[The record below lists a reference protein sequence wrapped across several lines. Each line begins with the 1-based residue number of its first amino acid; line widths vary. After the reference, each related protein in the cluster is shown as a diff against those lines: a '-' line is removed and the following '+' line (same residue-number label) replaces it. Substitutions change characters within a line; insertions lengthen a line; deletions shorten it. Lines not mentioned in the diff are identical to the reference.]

1 MIVLSHPPDEQQDN
15 MVKFCKTQ
23 VRYAGQKV
31 KNQKNKDTFR
41 RSIGKKVVEKED
53 YFLPN
58 YHIKCFVRYMVS
70 TCTLNIFGRRMYSDN
85 GHVVCVNPFAMPKFL
100 KSL

>member
-15 MVKFCKTQ
+15 LVKFCKTQ

-41 RSIGKKVVEKED
+41 RSIGKKFVEKED

-58 YHIKCFVRYMVS
+58 YNIKCFVRYMVS
-70 TCTLNIFGRRMYSDN
+70 TFTSLVEECTLIMGM
-85 GHVVCVNPFAMPKFL
+85 
-100 KSL
+100 

>member
-23 VRYAGQKV
+23 VRL
-31 KNQKNKDTFR
+31 
-41 RSIGKKVVEKED
+41 EKED
-53 YFLPN
+53 YFLTN
-58 YHIKCFVRYMVS
+58 YNIKCFVRYMVS

-85 GHVVCVNPFAMPKFL
+85 GHVVCVNPFAMQSHCNL
-100 KSL
+100 LEVEEDGD

>member
-1 MIVLSHPPDEQQDN
+1 MNSK
-15 MVKFCKTQ
+15 KFCKTQ

-41 RSIGKKVVEKED
+41 RSIGKKVVEKQD

-58 YHIKCFVRYMVS
+58 YNIKCFFRYMVS
-70 TCTLNIFGRRMYSDN
+70 TFTSLVEERTLIMGM
-85 GHVVCVNPFAMPKFL
+85 
-100 KSL
+100 

>member
-1 MIVLSHPPDEQQDN
+1 MIVLSHPPDEQQDT

-41 RSIGKKVVEKED
+41 RSIGEKICREIS
-53 YFLPN
+53 YLTT
-58 YHIKCFVRYMVS
+58 I
-70 TCTLNIFGRRMYSDN
+70 LNVLSDIWCL
-85 GHVVCVNPFAMPKFL
+85 HVL
-100 KSL
+100 

>member
-1 MIVLSHPPDEQQDN
+1 

-23 VRYAGQKV
+23 VRYARQKV
-31 KNQKNKDTFR
+31 KNKDTFR
-41 RSIGKKVVEKED
+41 TSIGKKVVEKED

-58 YHIKCFVRYMVS
+58 YNIKRFVRYMVS

-85 GHVVCVNPFAMPKFL
+85 GHVVCANPFTMPKFL